1 MGLFSIIARAFGF
14 SRGEARVLVI
24 GLDNSGKTTLIHHL
38 KTDTSGGSGGGGAL
52 EVTPTVGFQV
62 EEFRKKNINFTVYD
76 MSGQGRY
83 RNLWEHYYTDCQAI
97 IYVLD
102 STDRLRLCVAKEELQ
117 LLLDHASI
125 RAKRCPLLFFANKM
139 DVAGALSP
147 EECMVELELDKIR
160 DKPWHI
166 SPSNAVTGTGV
177 AEGVEWLCDN
187 IQAPKK

>member
-1 MGLFSIIARAFGF
+1 MGLFGMIARAFGF
-14 SRGEARVLVI
+14 GRGEARVLVI

-38 KTDTSGGSGGGGAL
+38 KTDSGGGGGAGL

-102 STDRLRLCVAKEELQ
+102 STDRLRMCVAKEELQ
-117 LLLDHASI
+117 LLLDHANI

-139 DVAGALSP
+139 DVAGAMSP

-166 SPSNAVTGTGV
+166 SPSNAVSGTGV
-177 AEGVEWLCDN
+177 AEGIEWLCEN
-187 IQAPKK
+187 IQSKK

>member
-1 MGLFSIIARAFGF
+1 MGLFSLIARAFGF
-14 SRGEARVLVI
+14 GRGEARVLVI

-38 KTDTSGGSGGGGAL
+38 KSDSRDRDGSSPL

-83 RNLWEHYYTDCQAI
+83 RNLWEHYYSDCQAI

-102 STDRLRLCVAKEELQ
+102 STDRLRICVAKEELQ

-125 RAKRCPLLFFANKM
+125 RPKSCPILFFANKM
-139 DVAGALSP
+139 DAAGALSP

-166 SPSNAVTGTGV
+166 SPSNALSGAGV
-177 AEGVEWLCDN
+177 AEGIEWLCEN
-187 IQAPKK
+187 IPTRK